1 MALALS
7 LRGVVKRYRAGAGS
21 CTAAVEVLRKIDLDV
36 AAGELLGILGAA
48 ASGKSTLLRCG
59 AGVLRP
65 DAGTVTCFGE
75 SVYDGVRP
83 PGIAYVPERAAYYSF
98 LTVREA
104 LDYYAVLCDLSAR
117 DRTAQVE
124 RALERVHLAP
134 LAETRIARLSLL
146 SLQRLAIAQA
156 LLDRPRLIFLDDT
169 LTTLDGLARRDLTD
183 LVRSLHCDGTTVIL
197 SSSSASALDG
207 LATRTV
213 VLLHGELVE
222 PPARRRTDVPRAI
235 PVENERAAR
244 VAEGR
249 DRV

>member
-7 LRGVVKRYRAGAGS
+7 LRGVAKRYRAGTGG
-21 CTAAVEVLRKIDLDV
+21 CTASVEVLRHVDLDV
-36 AAGELLGILGAA
+36 ASGELLGILGAM

-59 AGVLRP
+59 AGILRP
-65 DAGTVTCFGE
+65 DAGAVTCFGE

-104 LDYYAVLCDLSAR
+104 LDYYAVLCDLSVR
-117 DRTAQVE
+117 DRAAQVE
-124 RALERVHLAP
+124 RALERVHLTPIAD
-134 LAETRIARLSLL
+134 TRIARLSLV

-156 LLDRPRLIFLDDT
+156 LIDRPRLIFLDDT
-169 LTTLDGLARRDLTD
+169 LTALDGLARRDLTG
-183 LVRSLHCDGTTVIL
+183 LVRSLHCDGATVIL
-197 SSSSASALDG
+197 SSSSASLLDG

-213 VLLHGELVE
+213 VLLHGEIVE
-222 PPARRRTDVPRAI
+222 PPARRRSDVPRPI
-235 PVENERAAR
+235 PVESDRAAR

-249 DRV
+249 